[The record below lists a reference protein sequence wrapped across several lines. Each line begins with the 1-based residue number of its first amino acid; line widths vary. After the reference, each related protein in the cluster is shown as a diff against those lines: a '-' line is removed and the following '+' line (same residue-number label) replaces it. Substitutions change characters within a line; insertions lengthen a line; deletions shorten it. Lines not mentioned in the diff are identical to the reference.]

1 MPYINN
7 IVLIVYAVATVI
19 AMVRV
24 LMDRRQPAKTIA
36 WLLVL
41 TFLPGIGIVLYFF
54 FGQNTRKE
62 RIISQH
68 SLDQLTSKK
77 MMEYVEQR
85 NLTLPH
91 EHKSLIQLFINQGW
105 ALPMRGTITSVYTDG
120 YQFFPALLA
129 AIRKAQHH
137 IHIVTY
143 IFEDDPLGNLV
154 ADALIE
160 QAQKGVEVRVIYDDV
175 GCWKVRNHFFERM
188 EKAGVEIYPF
198 MPVRFPAFTSKVN
211 YRNHRKICVIDSNV
225 GFIGGMN
232 IALRYV
238 KGEKKRGRYTGWRD
252 THLKIEGIAVAGMQC
267 AFLTDWYFVNRVLIN
282 DKRYYLQVKKEGQ
295 VEKSEISNTDNKQQ
309 LIQLVTSSPTSQ
321 WAEIEQG
328 YVHILLSARKYVFM
342 ETPYFLPTEP
352 ILFAMRTAALAG
364 IDVRLMIPLHIDA
377 KLVDWASRSY
387 VIQTVEAGVKV
398 YLYKTTFNHS
408 KLLICDDTLSSCG
421 SANIDFRSFDNNFEA
436 NVFVYD
442 SAVALQL
449 KEVFL
454 NDQAQCVLLDD
465 ITNLEHRPFYKRFWE
480 SLVRLLSP
488 LL

>member
-1 MPYINN
+1 
-7 IVLIVYAVATVI
+7 
-19 AMVRV
+19 
-24 LMDRRQPAKTIA
+24 
-36 WLLVL
+36 
-41 TFLPGIGIVLYFF
+41 
-54 FGQNTRKE
+54 
-62 RIISQH
+62 
-68 SLDQLTSKK
+68 
-77 MMEYVEQR
+77 
-85 NLTLPH
+85 
-91 EHKSLIQLFINQGW
+91 
-105 ALPMRGTITSVYTDG
+105 
-120 YQFFPALLA
+120 
-129 AIRKAQHH
+129 
-137 IHIVTY
+137 
-143 IFEDDPLGNLV
+143 
-154 ADALIE
+154 
-160 QAQKGVEVRVIYDDV
+160 
-175 GCWKVRNHFFERM
+175 
-188 EKAGVEIYPF
+188 
-198 MPVRFPAFTSKVN
+198 
-211 YRNHRKICVIDSNV
+211 
-225 GFIGGMN
+225 MN